1 MASAFGWGSRLG
13 VILAV
18 TGSAVGLGN
27 FLKFP
32 GLLAEFGGGFLIPYG
47 IALLLVGLPLCWIEW
62 TMGRAGGALGVHSA
76 PGILLAL
83 TRSWI
88 AAALGAVAP
97 AIPLVIYGYYI
108 VIEGWCLAYA
118 WLYAT
123 GAMAAPGDTAALWK
137 GLVGVGGDGTMAPG
151 LAAAVVLC
159 AVVNLLVLT
168 GGIRKGIERACTW
181 GMPVLVLCAIAVVVR
196 VLTLD
201 PVTGADGI
209 QRSVS
214 EALGSVWNPDRT
226 VTTPDGTRT
235 VALATTLADPQAWLK
250 ATGQIFFTL
259 SLGMG
264 VLMTYASYLKR
275 TDDVALNAT
284 TAAAG
289 NEVCEVV
296 LGGMMTVPA
305 AVLFLG
311 AGVLVAIP
319 GLFGLGFVALPQVF
333 AHMPGGQVFGFLF
346 FFLLFLAALTSSLSM
361 LQPAVAFLEEG
372 FALGRR
378 AAVLAVGALTL
389 PGGIL
394 AGWLTGGL
402 TALDTMDF
410 WMGNLGVILC
420 ALFILVAFSWLWG
433 LRTGMAELRR
443 NAGIPIPGIV
453 APVIAVVA
461 PLALVAVLGAFLA
474 GELAGGGRIAAL
486 ADHRVLIPATYAI
499 GMGVLFI
506 VLGAV
511 ALPRLRTR
519 IGAAP

>member
-1 MASAFGWGSRLG
+1 VSD
-13 VILAV
+13 
-18 TGSAVGLGN
+18 
-27 FLKFP
+27 
-32 GLLAEFGGGFLIPYG
+32 
-47 IALLLVGLPLCWIEW
+47 
-62 TMGRAGGALGVHSA
+62 
-76 PGILLAL
+76 
-83 TRSWI
+83 
-88 AAALGAVAP
+88 ALGA
-97 AIPLVIYGYYI
+97 
-108 VIEGWCLAYA
+108 
-118 WLYAT
+118 
-123 GAMAAPGDTAALWK
+123 
-137 GLVGVGGDGTMAPG
+137 
-151 LAAAVVLC
+151 
-159 AVVNLLVLT
+159 
-168 GGIRKGIERACTW
+168 
-181 GMPVLVLCAIAVVVR
+181 
-196 VLTLD
+196 
-201 PVTGADGI
+201 
-209 QRSVS
+209 
-214 EALGSVWNPDRT
+214 VWNPDRN

-235 VALATTLADPQAWLK
+235 VALATTLADPQAWLR

-264 VLMTYASYLKR
+264 VLMTYASYLKHS
-275 TDDVALNAT
+275 DDVALNAT

-296 LGGMMTVPA
+296 LGGLMTVPA

-311 AGVLVAIP
+311 AGILVTVP

-333 AHMPGGQVFGFLF
+333 AQMPGGQVFGFLF

-378 AAVLAVGALTL
+378 QAVLAVGALTL

-420 ALFILVAFSWLWG
+420 ALFILVAFAWLWG

-443 NAGIPIPGIV
+443 NAGIPVPGIV

-461 PLALVAVLGAFLA
+461 PLALVAVLVAFLV

-486 ADHRVLIPATYAI
+486 ADHRVLIPAAYAI

-506 VLGAV
+506 VLGAR
-511 ALPRLRTR
+511 ALPRLRAQ
-519 IGAAP
+519 IGDAP